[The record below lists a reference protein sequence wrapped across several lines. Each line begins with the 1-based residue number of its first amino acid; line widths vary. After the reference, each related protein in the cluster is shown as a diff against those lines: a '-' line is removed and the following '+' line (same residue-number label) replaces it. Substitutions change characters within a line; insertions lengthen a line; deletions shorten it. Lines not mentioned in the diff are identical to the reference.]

1 MSMSLSN
8 AQATLE
14 MPPRSLPGCFLNVGW
29 TVVVLD
35 DRLVQVADEVG
46 AAALGRLE
54 ELQARDVHRVFTGF
68 ADEEQ

>member
-1 MSMSLSN
+1 MLSERR
-8 AQATLE
+8 LDI
-14 MPPRSLPGCFLNVGW
+14 
-29 TVVVLD
+29 VVLD